1 MFRNIS
7 FWETLKFENVT
18 GNKSRADA
26 KIAGITPAEF
36 IFNGKWEDS
45 PPDAGF
51 LNESLF

>member
-36 IFNGKWEDS
+36 IFNVVGWANNSKRYW
-45 PPDAGF
+45 
-51 LNESLF
+51 